1 MAAFSFKWV
10 LSYAVKTIIGCC
22 VVGPISCTSKNGDT
36 VSCNHVS
43 VEKAGSQNLGKHH
56 FSVINEVKGT
66 GIKDM
71 LNKRL
76 SCRFHWISTSKKF
89 DEMLNLSD
97 KLSWEDQKFLR
108 LMEKEVTK
116 EDGHY

>member
-10 LSYAVKTIIGCC
+10 LSYAVKTIFGCC

-43 VEKAGSQNLGKHH
+43 VEEAGSQNLGKHH

-71 LNKRL
+71 LNKSYHADFTESVHPR
-76 SCRFHWISTSKKF
+76 S
-89 DEMLNLSD
+89 
-97 KLSWEDQKFLR
+97 
-108 LMEKEVTK
+108 LMRC
-116 EDGHY
+116 